1 MNHQLYIRSAAAY
14 VIGEM
19 GEEITNLT
27 SGKAFDDLNP
37 EQLALIVEAGK
48 EKGLRIHRFKRT
60 MGLPRVSKVLGI
72 LKALY
77 PQSMLDIGT
86 GRGVFLWPLLDL
98 YPDIQ
103 VTCADILDYRYN
115 FLCKVRDGGL
125 DNIHPVLGDI
135 KTLDFKDGCFDVV
148 TFLETLEHIPQPIK
162 ALLNALRMAGRALII
177 SVPSKEDTNPEH
189 IHLLDE
195 SFFRNTLTDHT
206 DCSLSFEYVPNH
218 MLVYIIKNNNH
229 GSDH

>member
-1 MNHQLYIRSAAAY
+1 MNHDDTYYIRPAVAFIRSQLSAGAT
-14 VIGEM
+14 
-19 GEEITNLT
+19 EIAKT
-27 SGKAFDDLNP
+27 
-37 EQLALIVEAGK
+37 QLADLSQEQINQLIQLGQEH
-48 EKGLRIHRFKRT
+48 GLKLHRFKKT
-60 MGLPRVSKVLGI
+60 MELPRVSKVLGI

-115 FLCKVRDGGL
+115 FLCNVRDGGL
-125 DNIHPVLGDI
+125 DNIHPILGDI
-135 KTLDFKDGCFDVV
+135 KTLDFKDACFDVV
-148 TFLETLEHIPQPIK
+148 TFLETLEHISQPKK
-162 ALLNALRMAGRALII
+162 ALLNALRMTGRALIL
-177 SVPSKEDTNPEH
+177 SVPSKDDTNPEH

-195 SFFRNTLTDHT
+195 NFFRNTLTDHT

-218 MLVYIIKNNNH
+218 MLVYIIKKK
-229 GSDH
+229 